1 MYEQNKTC
9 SLSIRLTK
17 DLYKKLI
24 AIAKKDKVHKTKF
37 IRTAIAEKIEK
48 REQQEQQEQQ
58 EQPETQ
64 DVEINPELP
73 PV

>member
-1 MYEQNKTC
+1 M
-9 SLSIRLTK
+9 
-17 DLYKKLI
+17 
-24 AIAKKDKVHKTKF
+24 HKTKF

>member
-48 REQQEQQEQQ
+48 REQQEQQEQ
-58 EQPETQ
+58 PITQ
-64 DVEINPELP
+64 DIEINPELP